1 MSFVRVV
8 DEYKRY
14 QMGESTIVANDGISF
29 EIKQGEFA
37 VILGPSGAGKST
49 VLNILG
55 GMDKPDEGE
64 IWVDGKNIATY
75 STRELTEY
83 RREEIG
89 FVFQF
94 YNLVPNLTARE
105 NLELATQISP
115 NALDIDEVLESV
127 GLSHRRDN
135 FPVSSMSY

>member
-64 IWVDGKNIATY
+64 IWVDEKNIATY

-94 YNLVPNLTARE
+94 YNLEIGRASCRE
-105 NLELATQISP
+105 
-115 NALDIDEVLESV
+115 
-127 GLSHRRDN
+127 R
-135 FPVSSMSY
+135 

>member
-64 IWVDGKNIATY
+64 IWVDEKNIATY